1 MRLAIAQ
8 KHEKILVEQL
18 KDCLS
23 FDQNLRHFLHK
34 AHNFPCEHLIK
45 ANDEISHDQYVV
57 THFRQRFLK
66 PLFAI
71 QSSKLVLHVLVK
83 KR

>member
-23 FDQNLRHFLHK
+23 FDQNLRHFLQK

-57 THFRQRFLK
+57 THFRQRFK
-66 PLFAI
+66 AVVRNSVI
-71 QSSKLVLHVLVK
+71 QAGSSCSSE